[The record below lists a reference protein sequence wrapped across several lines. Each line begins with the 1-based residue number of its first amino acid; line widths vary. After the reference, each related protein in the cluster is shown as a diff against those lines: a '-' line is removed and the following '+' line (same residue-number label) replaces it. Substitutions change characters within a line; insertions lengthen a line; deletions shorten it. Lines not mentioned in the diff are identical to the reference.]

1 MEYIVYVLLSKK
13 DKKFYTGF
21 TTNLNERINKH
32 NSGKVISTH
41 YRIPLELVYYE
52 VCYNQKDALHRE
64 RYLKSTYVKRYIRI
78 RIKNYLNLIQISISQ
93 GKKDMVEE
101 GTNLNLLNS

>member
-1 MEYIVYVLLSKK
+1 MEYFVYVLQSKK

-21 TTNLNERINKH
+21 TTNLNERIDKH

-52 VCYNQKDALHRE
+52 VCYNQEDALHRE
-64 RYLKSTYVKRYIRI
+64 RYLKSTYGKRYIRS
-78 RIKNYLNLIQISISQ
+78 RLKNFLNRVQITISQ
-93 GKKDMVEE
+93 GKRDM
-101 GTNLNLLNS
+101 